1 MNVAEIR
8 SGMPA
13 LHSLL
18 QLNSGTKGI
27 CAAPVVEA
35 LIELTR
41 ELEDGYAGY
50 RRVMVKADRAR
61 ARLAAFLGA
70 SDGELAF
77 TSNASVSLNVALSLP
92 WHEWPAPADVLIS
105 DHEYPTTNLLFGYL
119 EKIGKAR
126 LIRFPLDGG
135 PEALERAATPNTK
148 LLVASHADCNTGLRI
163 DPAPLCDWARE
174 RGVVSFIDGA
184 QAAGQFP
191 LDLHALGCDLYITNG
206 HKWLFGPNGVGLLY
220 VRGGFEEQ
228 LTPQLI
234 GSGTMDFFEPGRW
247 LPGARRFELTATR
260 PAQTLAAMDA
270 ALTWHESL
278 PIEQRQKELTA
289 HVKKRILEQPERF
302 RLLTPLEWER
312 SSALA
317 SIQFLQR
324 DGSVVPGA
332 KILEFCGRMLT
343 ENVAFLRP
351 VPEFD
356 ALRLSMAYY
365 NTEEEYEHFFDLSE
379 SLR

>member
-1 MNVAEIR
+1 
-8 SGMPA
+8 MPA

-27 CAAPVVEA
+27 CAPPVVES
-35 LIELTR
+35 LVELTR

-50 RRVMVKADRAR
+50 RRVMVKADHAR

-70 SDGELAF
+70 KDSELAF
-77 TSNASVSLNVALSLP
+77 TGNASVSLNVALSLP

-105 DHEYPTTNLLFGYL
+105 DHEYPTTNMLFGYL
-119 EKIGKAR
+119 EKLGKAR

-135 PEALERAATPNTK
+135 PEALEAHVTPNTR
-148 LLVASHADCNTGLRI
+148 LLVASHVDCNTGLRI
-163 DPAPLCDWARE
+163 DPTPLCDWARE
-174 RGVVSFIDGA
+174 HNIVSFIDGA
-184 QAAGQFP
+184 QATGQFP
-191 LDLHALGCDLYITNG
+191 IDLHAMGCDLYITNG

-220 VRGGFEEQ
+220 VREGFEER
-228 LTPQLI
+228 LTPQMVGL
-234 GSGTMDFFEPGRW
+234 GTMDFSEPGRW

-270 ALTWHESL
+270 ALTWHQSL
-278 PIEQRQKELTA
+278 PIEARQKELAA
-289 HVKKRILEQPERF
+289 HVKQRILECPERF
-302 RLLTPLEWER
+302 RLITPLEWER

-317 SIQFLQR
+317 SVQFLQK

-332 KILEFCGRMLT
+332 KVLEFCNRLLA

-365 NTEEEYEHFFDLSE
+365 NTEEEYERFFAITAEL
-379 SLR
+379 